1 MKRKKK
7 KKKKRD
13 KKLKSKG
20 GVLRG
25 THDPLCSTRRAVTS
39 AGGVSGRCAG

>member
-7 KKKKRD
+7 KQK
-13 KKLKSKG
+13 KSKG